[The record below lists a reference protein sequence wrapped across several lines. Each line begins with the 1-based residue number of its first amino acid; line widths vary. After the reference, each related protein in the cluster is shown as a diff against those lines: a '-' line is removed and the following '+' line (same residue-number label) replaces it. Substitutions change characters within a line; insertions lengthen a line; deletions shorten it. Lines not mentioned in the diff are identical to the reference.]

1 MAVQGVFSLASGKA
15 NTMSPFRP
23 HSSQEAFRGMG
34 TAGQADHQEEF
45 E

>member
-23 HSSQEAFRGMG
+23 HSSQDAFRGMG
-34 TAGQADHQEEF
+34 TAWQDHQEEL

>member
-1 MAVQGVFSLASGKA
+1 MVVQGVFSLASGKVDR
-15 NTMSPFRP
+15 MSPFRP

-34 TAGQADHQEEF
+34 TARPGADQEEF